1 MRKKKQTKDSL
12 QQNMV
17 KTKVKVFPP
26 SPQREMPTW
35 SLITALESYR
45 NLMTVE
51 DVATVLSRSTCT
63 VYRMARRKQLPSLVI
78 GGSRMFDP
86 AALALHF
93 RKKSP
98 ESAAAA
104 RYVYESAA

>member
-1 MRKKKQTKDSL
+1 MRKKKQTKDSP
-12 QQNMV
+12 QQ
-17 KTKVKVFPP
+17 KVALN
-26 SPQREMPTW
+26 QTW